1 MSTITDD
8 DLTRLLDEAASS
20 YEIPEHGPDEVLAA
34 LADLPV
40 PLPLVKRRWVQL
52 SAAAA
57 VVTAG
62 AVLAVAMYGGN
73 DPSTKMT
80 VAGKADQSLAPGAV
94 EAPSAGGGSAAV
106 RKLAGTTRTFGTE
119 SGGTTGGTGGGI
131 ANTYGAV
138 PAPLSAPAAAAP
150 GLPGVALDQQSARTP
165 LTGAATGVTAPKV
178 NAPATDD
185 GESRVVKSGSIALV
199 VKDKRVTPTLSA
211 VQQAAAAQGGYIAAS
226 NTDEYGETP
235 SGEVTIRVPV
245 SKFETLVAK
254 IRALDAKVRTA
265 STSGKDVTATYSDL
279 EAQLRSLK
287 ATRERFY
294 TILTK
299 TKTIGEILT
308 VQQRI
313 DNVSGQIDRIEGQR
327 KLLANQSDLSTLTV
341 SVSEEGDPVV
351 KATTKPRSGISQ
363 AFHDAWDGF
372 VTGVEAIISH
382 SGRALLWL
390 LSLGLLLLI
399 ARGGWRVARR
409 RMV

>member
-8 DLTRLLDEAASS
+8 DLTRMLDEVASS
-20 YEIPEHGPDEVLAA
+20 YEIPAHGPDEVLAA

-62 AVLAVAMYGGN
+62 AVFAAAMYGGN

-80 VAGKADQSLAPGAV
+80 VADKAHQSLAPAA
-94 EAPSAGGGSAAV
+94 EAPAAAGGSTAV
-106 RKLAGTTRTFGTE
+106 RKLADTRSAFGTE
-119 SGGTTGGTGGGI
+119 SGGTTGGTGGGG
-131 ANTYGAV
+131 ANSYGAV
-138 PAPLSAPAAAAP
+138 AAPLSAPAAAAP
-150 GLPGVALDQQSARTP
+150 GQPGVALDQQSTKTS

-178 NAPATDD
+178 NAPSTDD

-245 SKFETLVAK
+245 IKFETLVAK

-279 EAQLRSLK
+279 ESQLRSLK

-372 VTGVEAIISH
+372 VTGVEAIIGH

-390 LSLGLLLLI
+390 LSLGLLLLV
-399 ARGGWRVARR
+399 ARSGWRVARR

>member
-20 YEIPEHGPDEVLAA
+20 YEIPAHGPEEVLAA

-62 AVLAVAMYGGN
+62 AVFAAAMYGGN

-80 VAGKADQSLAPGAV
+80 VAGRDDQGLAPAA
-94 EAPSAGGGSAAV
+94 EAPGGGSAAV
-106 RKLAGTTRTFGTE
+106 RKLADTRSAFGTE
-119 SGGTTGGTGGGI
+119 SGGTTGGTGGGG
-131 ANTYGAV
+131 ANSYGAV
-138 PAPLSAPAAAAP
+138 AAPVPAPAAAAP
-150 GLPGVALDQQSARTP
+150 GQPGVALDQQSATTP
-165 LTGAATGVTAPKV
+165 LTHAASGVTAPKV

-279 EAQLRSLK
+279 ESQLRSLK

-390 LSLGLLLLI
+390 LSLGLLLLV